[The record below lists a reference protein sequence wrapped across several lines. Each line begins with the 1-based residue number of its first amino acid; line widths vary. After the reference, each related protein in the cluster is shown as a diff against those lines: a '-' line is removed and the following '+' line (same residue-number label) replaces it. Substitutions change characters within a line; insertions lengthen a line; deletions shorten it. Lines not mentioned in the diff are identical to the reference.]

1 MRLLSLFSRKDGSTV
16 IAAVSASIVF
26 MLVSA
31 NANARGVGVTHPQ
44 TKLDTQVSKA
54 TPKIAT
60 TKKPVKSAS
69 QPGLKS
75 TDTIRS
81 YDELMRLSEKERAMY
96 VVGVE
101 GLLNALAESD
111 RELQTEYQTAD
122 RRWEILETIFGASAF
137 AADNSDRRCI
147 YAGSVSEM
155 DINGR
160 YCMRPLN
167 QGCPGKITCNP
178 LIYGAKQCV
187 PGGSQAKYASR
198 NCAEKAKSIPLSKI
212 VKAIEGKRDEWEA
225 FRKELAGYCESPRP
239 SQKGLCLT
247 VRARVK
253 RIEATLPSQAAKG
266 PKTEELAPPQ
276 AVPEAQPAPEAPAPA
291 GTAASPQSTETSPGV
306 SIAPAADDA
315 PLAVRPRRGK
325 GTIALAP
332 SEGATVAAVT
342 GAGQVCSPSFLL
354 GDLKNENDAYTYGLN
369 LMSIGEAQD
378 LMCTN
383 GGINS
388 KWVDEV
394 RKMLRYKLSQVNT
407 VPARYRNNERAEIEK
422 TSSNF
427 EACLKQAQESR
438 QGKTFSDPYP
448 NGGSIS
454 IGGYAPGV
462 PSYKQDPKSISA
474 NFTDNSGVN
483 LGMVDV
489 GHMGAWI
496 EQKQISICKV
506 KIVVRDVSNPEERN
520 VGRPATFPGARSGSS
535 N

>member
-1 MRLLSLFSRKDGSTV
+1 M
-16 IAAVSASIVF
+16 
-26 MLVSA
+26 SA
-31 NANARGVGVTHPQ
+31 NANARGVGA
-44 TKLDTQVSKA
+44 SK
-54 TPKIAT
+54 PKS
-60 TKKPVKSAS
+60 K
-69 QPGLKS
+69 PGLKS

-81 YDELMRLSEKERAMY
+81 FDELMRLSEKERGMY

-111 RELQTEYQTAD
+111 KDLQTEYQTAD
-122 RRWEILETIFGASAF
+122 RRWEILETIFGGPAF
-137 AADNSDRRCI
+137 ATSTTDNNDRRCI

-212 VKAIEGKRDEWEA
+212 VKSIEGKRDEWEA

-253 RIEATLPSQAAKG
+253 RIEATLPSQAVTE
-266 PKTEELAPPQ
+266 PKTEEPAPAPPQ
-276 AVPEAQPAPEAPAPA
+276 TAPEAKPAPQA
-291 GTAASPQSTETSPGV
+291 PADTTASTSSTETSPGV
-306 SIAPAADDA
+306 SIAPATDDA

-325 GTIALAP
+325 GTISLAP
-332 SEGATVAAVT
+332 SEGATVAAIT
-342 GAGQVCSPSFLL
+342 GAGQICSPSFLL
-354 GDLKNENDAYTYGLN
+354 GDLKNENDTYTYGLN

-427 EACLKQAQESR
+427 EACLKQAQERR
-438 QGKTFSDPYP
+438 QGKVFSDPYS

-474 NFTDNSGVN
+474 NFTDSSGAN

-520 VGRPATFPGARSGSS
+520 VGRPAKFPSGRSGSS